1 MARIRFKGT
10 LAANVPTPPAGRASL
25 FYDDSDN
32 SLKMKLPTGDTLALG
47 VTEEY
52 IQDIVFGLFSD
63 SSSIN
68 VVYDDIGNIV
78 SLELNPN
85 IINDYYVDKISPTKI
100 IDSQNGRYEASIIT
114 NDNNYTPIYSLNCS
128 VDGSWLIELKITSRR
143 LGGTAGNV
151 GDGAAFRRTFRV
163 KSINSSVTV
172 HDIQSDYTSRDNPLM
187 NVAISVS
194 STNVV
199 INVRGVNNNNL
210 KWNADI
216 MSSINT

>member
-10 LAANVPTPPAGRASL
+10 LAANVPTPPIGRASL

-52 IQDIVFGLFSD
+52 IQDIVGGLFED
-63 SSSIN
+63 STSIN
-68 VVYDDIGNIV
+68 VSYDDNGNAV
-78 SLELNPN
+78 SLEINPN
-85 IINDYYVDKISPTKI
+85 VINDYYVDKISPTKI
-100 IDSQNGRYEASIIT
+100 TDSQNGRFQGSITT
-114 NDNNYTPIYSLNCS
+114 NNGSYSPIYSLDCS
-128 VDGSWLIELKITSRR
+128 VDGSWLVELKITSRR
-143 LGGTAGNV
+143 LSGTTGND
-151 GDGAAFRRTFRV
+151 GDGATFRRTFRV
-163 KSINSSVTV
+163 KSINSFVSV
-172 HDIQSDYTSRDNPLM
+172 HDVQSDYTSRDNPLM

-194 STNVV
+194 STNV
-199 INVRGVNNNNL
+199 IISVRGVNNNNF